1 LKVFDVY
8 EGTNLG
14 EGKKSYALVLL
25 FKDNNKTLTDTK
37 LINYGK
43 FYKKL

>member
-1 LKVFDVY
+1 
-8 EGTNLG
+8 
-14 EGKKSYALVLL
+14 LVLL

-43 FYKKL
+43 FYKKLWNRARKVYDKTYFW